1 MKLKELGLI
10 AQLEKPPD
18 FGWGFSFT
26 PLNNPL
32 FTLVDVCKFPFRYAK

>member
-1 MKLKELGLI
+1 MI
-10 AQLEKPPD
+10 SCQQVQRAAD

-32 FTLVDVCKFPFRYAK
+32 FTLMDVFKLPYAN